1 MGFSKFHYLAGELDY
16 TWSITIFREKT
27 PPKTEVTHLEIIL
40 LFCQHTCL
48 KIYEQIEGKLSVP
61 GSSVVLATH
70 AFSYVW
76 ILEKYIKTFLQKEAN
91 LCGFLDEYNWHFYL
105 YGLDNINQEKIVCYW
120 AWQVW
125 SEPTGQSV
133 FEFIGIIVMTVS
145 MWTNSQCD
153 SIQPSR
159 SYFCEYSCACV
170 SQCCIKQ
177 RSSTICFKSIIAP
190 SSSLAPVKCTLYTH
204 THTHTYTHTQKYTN
218 SQLTLQIIIGVRQ
231 SRTGQSYLASQ
242 PTGLLT
248 WTEFGAVIISSICVC
263 MFVSVHAFDFYF
275 F

>member
-16 TWSITIFREKT
+16 TWSITIFREKN

-105 YGLDNINQEKIVCYW
+105 YGLDNINQEKIVCY
-120 AWQVW
+120 
-125 SEPTGQSV
+125 
-133 FEFIGIIVMTVS
+133 
-145 MWTNSQCD
+145 
-153 SIQPSR
+153 
-159 SYFCEYSCACV
+159 
-170 SQCCIKQ
+170 
-177 RSSTICFKSIIAP
+177 
-190 SSSLAPVKCTLYTH
+190 
-204 THTHTYTHTQKYTN
+204 
-218 SQLTLQIIIGVRQ
+218 
-231 SRTGQSYLASQ
+231 
-242 PTGLLT
+242 
-248 WTEFGAVIISSICVC
+248 
-263 MFVSVHAFDFYF
+263 
-275 F
+275 